1 MAITNYGVNHPLA
14 VKVWSKKLA
23 REALKMTYISKFM
36 GEDQNSLCQI
46 FDELTKGPGDSIRVP
61 LRMLLSGRAVS
72 QRQSLDGREET
83 LMTYL
88 ETFVISD
95 MAIAVR
101 VPTMIVQQRIPF
113 PLRDEDAMALA
124 DWMADRFDNWA
135 AN

>member
-61 LRMLLSGRAVS
+61 LRMQLTGRGVS
-72 QRQSLDGREET
+72 EAQSLEGGEET
-83 LMTYL
+83 LTTYQD
-88 ETFVISD
+88 TFVINE
-95 MAIAVR
+95 MAHAVR
-101 VPTMIVQQRIPF
+101 VATMIDQQRITF
-113 PLRDEDAMALA
+113 SMRDEAAMALA
-124 DWMADRFDNWA
+124 DWMADRFDN
-135 AN
+135 